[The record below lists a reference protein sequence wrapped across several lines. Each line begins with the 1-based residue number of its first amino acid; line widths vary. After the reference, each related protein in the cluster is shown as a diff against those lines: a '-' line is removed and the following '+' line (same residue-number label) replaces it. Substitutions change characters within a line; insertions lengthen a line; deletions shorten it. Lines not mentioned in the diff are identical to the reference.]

1 MRIDLDN
8 LPSEPALLQHLV
20 RDMAAVVEHRDG
32 EIERLK
38 LIIKKLQRAQFGR
51 RSERLDDDQ
60 LVLALDDL
68 EGDIGQVEESHPI
81 TIAEAAGA
89 LPKRKPLPDHLPREE
104 IGSMFQAM
112 LVHAVAGQCIGSARA
127 IPKCWI
133 GCQLG
138 FVGSA
143 PRAPNMHA
151 GSAIKWYRQRR
162 RNAPLLA
169 GSQRRHCSPR
179 CSSANIAITHRSTGS
194 RRSLCKR
201 PNSAHGHAKR
211 TR

>member
-68 EGDIGQVEESHPI
+68 ESDIGQVEESHPI
-81 TIAEAAGA
+81 TIAETAGA

-104 IGSMFQAM
+104 ILLDVQAM
-112 LVHAVAGQCIGSARA
+112 LVRAVAGAMSRCWWACRSVTSAVT
-127 IPKCWI
+127 IDDDQD
-133 GCQLG
+133 QL
-138 FVGSA
+138 
-143 PRAPNMHA
+143 
-151 GSAIKWYRQRR
+151 
-162 RNAPLLA
+162 
-169 GSQRRHCSPR
+169 
-179 CSSANIAITHRSTGS
+179 
-194 RRSLCKR
+194 
-201 PNSAHGHAKR
+201 
-211 TR
+211 